1 MKVEV
6 KPVDQHQVS
15 LLIEVPADAVNQG
28 IQSAVQR
35 ISNQVTIPG
44 FRKGKTPR
52 KILEAHFGKD
62 AIMAEASDLIVNKY
76 YDEALR
82 EQNLVPVTR
91 ADVDVEQFEEGKDM
105 KFKVTFI
112 KKPEVKLGDYK
123 ELNVEHKHQKVTDKM
138 VDEQLEAIAKQ

>member
-35 ISNQVTIPG
+35 ISNQVSIPG

-62 AIMAEASDLIVNKY
+62 AI
-76 YDEALR
+76 
-82 EQNLVPVTR
+82 
-91 ADVDVEQFEEGKDM
+91 
-105 KFKVTFI
+105 
-112 KKPEVKLGDYK
+112 
-123 ELNVEHKHQKVTDKM
+123 
-138 VDEQLEAIAKQ
+138 